1 MLCGGGKVLNKRLF
15 EIGSG
20 RNTLSDSQLFE
31 RDLLQHL
38 PDVPVL
44 PETLLCME
52 LQIHEPAVSLR
63 EFSQLLM
70 GDIGATLQVFR
81 LAGNEY
87 GSASGR
93 PSRIEDCISDLGLQ
107 ACVEV
112 ASKQTVTCDAR
123 KGAIVDAW
131 IHARAVAKHCSFWAE
146 ETSGTINPEDAYLVG
161 LFHELGQLPALLG
174 WDQNGLSLA
183 DQAYVGLWM
192 AEEWALPRCV
202 REYFCEGQTSGP
214 MDPWS
219 AIVDVAHQLVSMSML
234 ESALQNRLR
243 PPSYSVA

>member
-1 MLCGGGKVLNKRLF
+1 MLNKKLF

-20 RNTLSDSQLFE
+20 RNTLSDSQLLE
-31 RDLLQHL
+31 RDFTQHL

-52 LQIHEPAVSLR
+52 LQIHEPAVDLR
-63 EFSQLLM
+63 DFSQLLM

-87 GSASGR
+87 GSAVGR
-93 PSRIEDCISDLGLQ
+93 PNRIEDCISDLGLQ

-112 ASKQTVTCDAR
+112 ASKRTITCDAR
-123 KGAIVDAW
+123 KGAIVGAW
-131 IHARAVAKHCSFWAE
+131 IHARAIAKHCGFWAE
-146 ETSGTINPEDAYLVG
+146 EASGTINPEDAYLVG
-161 LFHELGQLPALLG
+161 LFHELGQMPTLLG
-174 WDQNGLSLA
+174 WDQNGQSLA

-192 AEEWALPRCV
+192 AEEWALPCCV
-202 REYFCEGQTSGP
+202 REYFCEQQVSGR
-214 MDPWS
+214 MNSWS
-219 AIVDVAHQLVSMSML
+219 AIVDVAHQLANMSLL
-234 ESALQNRLR
+234 ESALHNRLR